1 MKVLRNKDIL
11 RIQLEGQEQLWALKS
26 HIDLR
31 RKDILYAEWCE
42 YFDDWKKYEL
52 RLPGTYAPGLLA
64 AGSFWTEN
72 GWDFLYVTNPKGFTN
87 PVAKQVL
94 LIETELDKYR
104 RLILSLD
111 YQEAA
116 KVLTWMNRRS

>member
-1 MKVLRNKDIL
+1 ML
-11 RIQLEGQEQLWALKS
+11 RIVLEGQEQIWALKN
-26 HIDLR
+26 HIDID

-72 GWDFLYVTNPKGFTN
+72 GWDFIYVTNPKGFTN
-87 PVAKQVL
+87 PVMRQVL
-94 LIETELDKYR
+94 VIETEKKKYR
-104 RLILSLD
+104 RLILSLEHS
-111 YQEAA
+111 EAS
-116 KVLTWMNRRS
+116 KVLTWLNRRY